1 MILIKWPALQK
12 YQQGGKPTC
21 AIVHPTQ
28 IRSSSTSTLRVL
40 QTNLL
45 QVRFSSNALAGRGR
59 THPKP
64 SFPDPAD
71 HSALE
76 RARSHLVGETRPLC
90 SSGEISVCTV
100 GGAESPC
107 SGNRSSLHQSCAAF
121 TKPPVPEHSL
131 RWIES
136 PKLGSSIQRVV
147 TGHFIRDLH
156 PVSLQLHHGSRPR
169 ASPLSGAAGLLKAEL
184 LGDGQGKGQR
194 PLRGCRCCQVFL
206 TNDKSKI

>member
-45 QVRFSSNALAGRGR
+45 QVRFSSNALAGGGERILNHPSLIRR
-59 THPKP
+59 TTLL
-64 SFPDPAD
+64 SNVLGVIWVA
-71 HSALE
+71 
-76 RARSHLVGETRPLC
+76 VGETRPLC

-169 ASPLSGAAGLLKAEL
+169 ASPLSGAAGLTKAEL
-184 LGDGQGKGQR
+184 FGDGQGKGQG
-194 PLRGCRCCQVFL
+194 PLRGYRCYQVL
-206 TNDKSKI
+206 